1 MPRLSA
7 ATRLA
12 LAAVLAGPLAA
23 SAQDL
28 TAVPLTALALE
39 PSSVAVEA
47 SSAVLPPVE
56 DASRRPL
63 ARVAVLAAA
72 VVPAAATGVLWGYA
86 DGTQNEWRW
95 SNVHDG
101 PGSPREAELNQR
113 WHAYAAGARV
123 MLAVDLGAA
132 LGIGAAARPDWQETA
147 ALASTSTVALLLSH
161 HLAHNVQQGK
171 SLLYF
176 GQVAPTDR
184 LANRIG
190 PVPIAV
196 ASVAATGAV
205 LYLAYRI
212 LD

>member
-1 MPRLSA
+1 MPRPA
-7 ATRLA
+7 LA
-12 LAAVLAGPLAA
+12 LPLVLAAVLAVPLPA
-23 SAQDL
+23 SAQDSG
-28 TAVPLTALALE
+28 TAPLRE
-39 PSSVAVEA
+39 V
-47 SSAVLPPVE
+47 PPV
-56 DASRRPL
+56 DVASRRPL

-72 VVPAAATGVLWGYA
+72 IGPAAATGALWGFA

-95 SNVHDG
+95 SNVKDG

-147 ALASTSTVALLLSH
+147 ALAGTSTVALLVSH

-171 SLLYF
+171 PLLYF

-184 LANRIG
+184 LANKVG
-190 PVPIAV
+190 PVPVAV
-196 ASVAATGAV
+196 VSAAATGAV
-205 LYLAYRI
+205 LYLAYRL